1 MGFLELFEEKKP
13 IIGMIHLGGGGGEGF
28 RARARLEIGQMY
40 ECGLDAVLV
49 EDYFGTAEDVAWTLA
64 YLRDNYP
71 GKIYGVN
78 LLGDF
83 SGSYEAARHYGA
95 AFMQVDSIC
104 GHLQP
109 QRDLEYARMIGSL
122 RDGTVS
128 VLGGVRF
135 KYQPVLSGRSVE
147 EDLRLGM
154 ERCDA
159 IVVTGA
165 GTGINTELD
174 KIKAF
179 RQVTGSFP
187 LIVGAGLTA
196 ETVREQ
202 LIYADGAIVGSWF
215 KEEGKAVNP
224 VDPRRLERFMS
235 EVRALRASL

>member
-64 YLRDNYP
+64 YLQKNYP

-95 AFMQVDSIC
+95 VFMQADSIC

-109 QRDLEYARMIGSL
+109 QRDQEFARMVNAL

-187 LIVGAGLTA
+187 LVVGAGLTA

-202 LIYADGAIVGSWF
+202 LTYADGAIVGSWF

-224 VDPRRLERFMS
+224 LDPQRVERFMG
-235 EVRALRASL
+235 EVRALRAGL

>member
-1 MGFLELFEEKKP
+1 M
-13 IIGMIHLGGGGGEGF
+13 
-28 RARARLEIGQMY
+28 
-40 ECGLDAVLV
+40 
-49 EDYFGTAEDVAWTLA
+49 
-64 YLRDNYP
+64 
-71 GKIYGVN
+71 VN
-78 LLGDF
+78 
-83 SGSYEAARHYGA
+83 A
-95 AFMQVDSIC
+95 
-104 GHLQP
+104 
-109 QRDLEYARMIGSL
+109 L

-187 LIVGAGLTA
+187 LVVGAGLTA

-202 LIYADGAIVGSWF
+202 LTYADGAIVGSWF

-224 VDPRRLERFMS
+224 LDPQRVERFMG
-235 EVRALRASL
+235 EVRALRAGL